1 MKSAF
6 ARTGESEREQE
17 RVRAFVFVFVFE
29 RVLMGELSRQ
39 KIEQWQKSKLRLKG
53 EQETTLL

>member
-1 MKSAF
+1 MH
-6 ARTGESEREQE
+6 EQE
-17 RVRAFVFVFVFE
+17 RVKERRERVRVFVFE

>member
-17 RVRAFVFVFVFE
+17 RVRAFVFVFE